1 MTNISLYKSASDVQQ
16 KIMLCAD
23 PETGEID
30 TDKLDMI
37 EATFKDRAVAV
48 VAVYKGKGHTIDT
61 LKSYLVEIQDQIKRE
76 QKNQERLKDYLQAC
90 MIMTGTEKI
99 KSDDGLLTATL
110 YRDRDESV
118 EIDEGAVFPPSLC
131 ADPKPPEP
139 SKTKIKAA
147 ILAGEPV
154 SGARIVK
161 RDRLQIK

>member
-1 MTNISLYKSASDVQQ
+1 MTNVSLYQAAHAVQNQ
-16 KIMLCAD
+16 IALCVD
-23 PETGEID
+23 EDGVID

-37 EATFKDRAVAV
+37 EASFKDRAVAV
-48 VAVYKGKGHTIDT
+48 IAVYKGKGHTIET
-61 LKSYLVEIQDQIKRE
+61 LKSYLAEIQDQIKRE
-76 QKNQERLKDYLQAC
+76 QRNQERLKDYLQAC
-90 MIMTGTEKI
+90 MIMTSTEKI

-118 EIDEGAVFPPSLC
+118 ELDEGVTFPVSLC

-139 SKTKIKAA
+139 SKTKIKIA

-154 SGARIVK
+154 AGARIVK